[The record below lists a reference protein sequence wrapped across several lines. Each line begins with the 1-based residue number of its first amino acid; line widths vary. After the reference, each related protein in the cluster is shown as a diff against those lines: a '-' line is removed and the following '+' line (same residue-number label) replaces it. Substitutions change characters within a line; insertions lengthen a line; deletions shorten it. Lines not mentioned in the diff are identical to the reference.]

1 LEWSSDRKY
10 LLQLNPDIKY
20 ILITNKVIHALTS
33 ISTNLDPSTHQ
44 ELMTV
49 LADIARN
56 VEIRDDFSI
65 HHPDYKPWEVPAEA
79 VARFQQMPAQVKRK
93 FLSLQLRSFLYG
105 IYYNGSM
112 RSALALDAPEHS
124 RQLDLENSTLM
135 GIDMTFFQR
144 LHDSNC
150 GTGYFDPDWTI
161 LKAAEDR
168 SLVVKKGGL
177 RLYIDREQHLTAA
190 QQQAAV
196 GDVVAIKLPKNM
208 MQNGFYM
215 AVGNL
220 GFNRQQAADTLVRIY
235 FSLTADGA
243 ITVMNSLTQMLNES
257 KIIFSFKVLYN
268 PQDYQRFDAGV
279 LYFDKRDYATVS
291 GILNL
296 IYTQHRSY
304 FLPHIPLFTKQLAMG
319 LGLAE
324 EPDLKFSERESFGMN
339 RCQIVADGL
348 LTAFDEGKDASTER
362 MNAILAQFS
371 QVGIDLQH
379 PYLNSD
385 SENIYL
391 AFDSAKKD

>member
-1 LEWSSDRKY
+1 M
-10 LLQLNPDIKY
+10 
-20 ILITNKVIHALTS
+20 HALNS
-33 ISTNLDPSTHQ
+33 LSTNSDPSTHL

-49 LADIARN
+49 LKDIAQN
-56 VEIRDDFSI
+56 VEIRDNFSI
-65 HHPDYKPWEVPAEA
+65 HHPDYKPFEIPIEA

-93 FLSLQLRSFLYG
+93 FLSLQLRSFIYG

-112 RSALALDAPEHS
+112 RSALALNAPEHS

-144 LHDSNC
+144 LHESNY

-177 RLYIDREQHLTAA
+177 RLYIDRAQHLTAA

-215 AVGNL
+215 AVGDL

-235 FSLTADGA
+235 FSLTAGGA
-243 ITVMNSLTQMLNES
+243 IAVMNSLTQMLNES

-296 IYTQHRSY
+296 VYTQHRSY

-348 LTAFDEGKDASTER
+348 LTAFDEGKDTSTER
-362 MNAILAQFS
+362 TNAILVQFS
-371 QVGIDLQH
+371 KVGIDLQH

-391 AFDSAKKD
+391 AFG

>member
-1 LEWSSDRKY
+1 M
-10 LLQLNPDIKY
+10 
-20 ILITNKVIHALTS
+20 HALNST
-33 ISTNLDPSTHQ
+33 STNADASTHL

-49 LADIARN
+49 LADIDRN

-65 HHPDYKPWEVPAEA
+65 HHPDYKPLEVPAEA

-93 FLSLQLRSFLYG
+93 FLSLQVRSFLYG

-112 RSALALDAPEHS
+112 RTALALDAPAHPM
-124 RQLDLENSTLM
+124 QLDLENNTLM

-144 LHDSNC
+144 LHDRNC
-150 GTGYFDPDWTI
+150 GTGYFDPNWI
-161 LKAAEDR
+161 VLKAADDR

-190 QQQAAV
+190 QQQAQV

-215 AVGNL
+215 AVGDL
-220 GFNRQQAADTLVRIY
+220 GFNHQQAADTLVRIY
-235 FSLTADGA
+235 FSLTPDGA
-243 ITVMNSLTQMLNES
+243 IAVMNSLTQMLNES

-291 GILNL
+291 GILNHVH
-296 IYTQHRSY
+296 TQHRAY
-304 FLPHIPLFTKQLAMG
+304 FLPHIPLFTKQLALG

-324 EPDLKFSERESFGMN
+324 EPDLKFAERESFGMN

-348 LTAFDEGKDASTER
+348 LTAFDEGLDGSTER
-362 MNAILAQFS
+362 MNAILAKFAK
-371 QVGIDLQH
+371 VGIDLQH
-379 PYLNSD
+379 PYLNSN

-391 AFDSAKKD
+391 TFDSAKQD